1 MKYVDP
7 DGREAAFVLDE
18 EGAGG
23 MAHAGLY
30 VKTNEGYSFFEVNGM
45 DDNLQPGDQCQDYDN
60 SVVLSNGPVSM
71 PAPWLALSLGFATSA
86 GASRRDF
93 KSKEAL
99 MEYLCSAGS
108 NNGYDT
114 VIEFPTTQK
123 QDSIIYSQAM
133 KKGENFSGYELLGNS
148 CGVYARNVLISPGT
162 GIYEPSIQMFDLY
175 GILDKNTPFAIGNK
189 LLMANPSAT
198 IFLIKK

>member
-1 MKYVDP
+1 
-7 DGREAAFVLDE
+7 
-18 EGAGG
+18 
-23 MAHAGLY
+23 
-30 VKTNEGYSFFEVNGM
+30 
-45 DDNLQPGDQCQDYDN
+45 
-60 SVVLSNGPVSM
+60 
-71 PAPWLALSLGFATSA
+71 
-86 GASRRDF
+86 
-93 KSKEAL
+93 

-175 GILDKNTPFAIGNK
+175 GILDKNALFAIGNK